1 MSRIR
6 VSSESERRG
15 LATARPLLMVRSL
28 WAKRFIAF
36 TGRDAGKRGEMMV
49 IDGNAD
55 GWADETSVSM
65 VVAEELI
72 VREPADL
79 GCVCMRSSGKR

>member
-1 MSRIR
+1 
-6 VSSESERRG
+6 
-15 LATARPLLMVRSL
+15 
-28 WAKRFIAF
+28 
-36 TGRDAGKRGEMMV
+36 MMV

-72 VREPADL
+72 VRAPADL
-79 GCVCMRSSGKR
+79 GRVCMRSSGKR